1 MTYETSLVVPHWRGA
16 RKGPSLCYNGAVREP
31 ISKRRKPPISQ
42 LPGDFIYGINPLTE
56 ALGVRAVKR
65 VFLSSAKSERLAHLK
80 SLAEAQGISV
90 ELLEGAPWYHALEGM
105 AHQGVAGITRVFRG
119 ELLADVIAKLPA
131 EAAMLLLDGVND
143 PQNLG
148 AAIRSA
154 AAAGAPVILPKFGVA
169 PVNCT
174 VHKASAGMT
183 YRTPIIFG
191 ENLAQAV
198 DSLKDKGFWVASLDA
213 HGGDSMFTFEFPKR
227 MAFVIGSEDRGVR
240 RLLREKSDYVLNIP
254 MQAQVESLN
263 LGVSAALSLFF
274 FRAYWA
280 RQAKPQGLPPQAQ
293 AGQ

>member
-1 MTYETSLVVPHWRGA
+1 LVRLQCG
-16 RKGPSLCYNGAVREP
+16 GPAGGPPFCYNGAVRTSSP
-31 ISKRRKPPISQ
+31 RKQKTPTSQ
-42 LPGDFIYGINPLTE
+42 LPDDFIYGINPLTE
-56 ALGVRAVKR
+56 ALAAGAVKR
-65 VFLSSAKSERLAHLK
+65 VFMAASRSERLGDLRK
-80 SLAEAQGISV
+80 LIEKKGIQI
-90 ELLEGAPWYHALEGM
+90 EDLQGAPWYPALESTP
-105 AHQGVAGITRVFRG
+105 HQGVAALIRPFRG
-119 ELLADVIAKLPA
+119 ELLSDVLAGLPP
-131 EAAMLLLDGVND
+131 EAAMLFLDGVND

-154 AAAGAPVILPKFGVA
+154 AAAGAPVVLPKFGVA

-183 YRTPIIFG
+183 FRTPIVFG

-254 MQAQVESLN
+254 MRADVESLN
-263 LGVSAALSLFF
+263 LGVSAALALFF

-280 RQAKPQGLPPQAQ
+280 RKAE
-293 AGQ
+293 

>member
-31 ISKRRKPPISQ
+31 VSKRRKPPISQ
-42 LPGDFIYGINPLTE
+42 LPGDFIYGINPLAE
-56 ALGVRAVKR
+56 ALSARAVKR
-65 VFLSSAKSERLAHLK
+65 VFLGTVKSERLSHLQ
-80 SLAEAQGISV
+80 SLAEGQGIRV
-90 ELLEGAPWYHALEGM
+90 DCLEAAPWFHALEGM
-105 AHQGVAGITRVFRG
+105 AHQGAAGITRVFRG
-119 ELLADVIAKLPA
+119 ELLADVIAKLPD

-154 AAAGAPVILPKFGVA
+154 AASGAPVILPKFGVA

-191 ENLAQAV
+191 ANFAQAIEA
-198 DSLKDKGFWVASLDA
+198 LKEKGFWVASLDA
-213 HGGDSMFTFEFPKR
+213 HNGDSMFTFEFPKR
-227 MAFVIGSEDRGVR
+227 MAFIIGSEERGVR
-240 RLLREKSDYVLNIP
+240 RLLREKSDYLLNFP
-254 MQAQVESLN
+254 MQAEVESLN

-280 RQAKPQGLPPQAQ
+280 RQAKHPSHRPQA
-293 AGQ
+293 ADL